1 MVAGLLYIA
10 GLIAALVTLV
20 MVGFAAPDLVQAFT
34 ASLDTSGILGAI
46 TGLAQGLSWA
56 AMPFIGGLVL
66 MGLGR
71 MLLLLGSID
80 RSLRG
85 NP

>member
-20 MVGFAAPDLVQAFT
+20 MVGIAAPALVQHFT
-34 ASLDTSGILGAI
+34 PALDSSGVLGAN
-46 TGLAQGLSWA
+46 TDLARALDWA
-56 AMPFIGGLVL
+56 AVPFIGGLVL

>member
-10 GLIAALVTLV
+10 GLIAALATAV
-20 MVGFAAPDLVQAFT
+20 MVGFAAPALNHNIT
-34 ASLDTSGILGAI
+34 AGLDTAGLLGAI
-46 TGLAQGLSWA
+46 TDLVQDLHWA
-56 AMPFIGGLVL
+56 AVPFIGGLVL